1 MYGGIGS
8 ELIFIRR
15 FIQLSDPSV
24 AVCASS
30 DAMNVN
36 TFQRAV
42 LVSSLT
48 IYTYHL
54 KKCWGVKRGR
64 ERKRESDTDTD
75 RHRETGK
82 QILFEPRRVW
92 W

>member
-64 ERKRESDTDTD
+64 ERKRESFLMSKEKGD
-75 RHRETGK
+75 
-82 QILFEPRRVW
+82 
-92 W
+92 